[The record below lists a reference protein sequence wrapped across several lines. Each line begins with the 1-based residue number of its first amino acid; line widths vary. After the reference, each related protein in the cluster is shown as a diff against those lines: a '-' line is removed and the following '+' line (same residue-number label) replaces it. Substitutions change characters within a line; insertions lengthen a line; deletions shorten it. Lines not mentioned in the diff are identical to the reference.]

1 MIGPDFYDAGQ
12 QKTLF
17 DEKEMRRVNVFDWG
31 DERKGFGE
39 IMKCGGFD
47 CVIGNPPYIFARD
60 ECFTKHEKQ
69 YFKKYKHY
77 KYQINTFTLFT
88 EQGFN
93 LLRKR
98 GFLGYIIPNNWLSIS
113 TMKPFRDF
121 VVGSTGDLTIINNRF
136 KVFPGANVDTSF
148 TVFRRAEPTQ
158 VCLAEL
164 YSPDEIIPVATVNSE
179 EIFDDAIIQFR
190 LYKNPPMRTL
200 LNKIESESLE
210 LHKLAMVKAGLK
222 AYETGKGNPPQTDE
236 MKKNRI
242 YHSKQKI
249 DQSYRVYLE
258 GKDVIRYLSTWSGE
272 YPKYGPNL
280 AAPRDP
286 TLFEG
291 ERILVRQIPSPPPYA
306 INAIVASSEELNDIN
321 SMIVK
326 AKGGYSLRYILGILN
341 SRLLTLWF
349 DYKFDKFQ
357 RAIFPQF
364 KVNELSKFP
373 IRTIDFS
380 NPAEKVQHDKLV
392 ALVDNMLELQKKYHE
407 TRMERDKELYERQ
420 IKVVDAQIDRLVY
433 DLYGLTKEEIKVV
446 EGSF

>member
-1 MIGPDFYDAGQ
+1 
-12 QKTLF
+12 
-17 DEKEMRRVNVFDWG
+17 
-31 DERKGFGE
+31 
-39 IMKCGGFD
+39 
-47 CVIGNPPYIFARD
+47 
-60 ECFTKHEKQ
+60 
-69 YFKKYKHY
+69 
-77 KYQINTFTLFT
+77 
-88 EQGFN
+88 
-93 LLRKR
+93 
-98 GFLGYIIPNNWLSIS
+98 
-113 TMKPFRDF
+113 MKPFRDF

-148 TVFRRAEPTQ
+148 IVFRRAEPTQ

-222 AYETGKGNPPQTDE
+222 AYEIGKGNPLQTDE
-236 MKKNRI
+236 MKKKRI
-242 YHSKQKI
+242 YHSKQKL
-249 DQSYRVYLE
+249 DQSYRVYLN
-258 GKDVIRYLSTWSGE
+258 GKDVRRYLSTWSGE
-272 YPKYGPNL
+272 YLKYGPNL